1 MMSYLLVRNS
11 ATAQST
17 LVEHITP
24 YRRVVRDYALELNLA
39 TLSGRAVFG
48 MILTVMIARFRST
61 IGRSLPRVQPS

>member
-1 MMSYLLVRNS
+1 MRNIGAS
-11 ATAQST
+11 IGTTAEFT

-24 YRRVVRDYALELNLA
+24 YRQVVRDYALELNLA

-61 IGRSLPRVQPS
+61 IGKSLARVQPS